1 VPRAFWLGFA
11 AGYGSVPEGQG
22 ESASRSFPVSG
33 EVARRNNLATTASH
47 IDADTAESVVYEF
60 VRQTGCTVNYRLD
73 CLASTEWD
81 YHKALDFLCVAKE
94 SCENAPSALHSKPD
108 TPELA
113 PMAPPARPDINT
125 AHQMVLKLC
134 EMTKLKLEYCEDCL
148 DRADW
153 NMVRASSIFAQRAP
167 NLPPK
172 AFLAAEQQ
180 SAEEKVKE
188 VARRTGLTLQ

>member
-1 VPRAFWLGFA
+1 
-11 AGYGSVPEGQG
+11 
-22 ESASRSFPVSG
+22 
-33 EVARRNNLATTASH
+33 
-47 IDADTAESVVYEF
+47 
-60 VRQTGCTVNYRLD
+60 
-73 CLASTEWD
+73 
-81 YHKALDFLCVAKE
+81 
-94 SCENAPSALHSKPD
+94 
-108 TPELA
+108 
-113 PMAPPARPDINT
+113 MAPPARPDINT

-153 NMVRASSIFAQRAP
+153 NMVRASSIFSRYTP
-167 NLPPK
+167 NLPPE